1 MSDRKE
7 KLSNQLRKDLGPILD
22 SAGRQLLDGG
32 LVTVMEVSVAP
43 DLSLAKVYLS
53 IFNVADKKEA
63 FKTINAN
70 NKQIR
75 KYLAAAIGKQVRKI
89 PELHFYLDESA
100 DRASKIDDLLKK
112 LK

>member
-1 MSDRKE
+1 MSERTE
-7 KLSNQLRKDLGPILD
+7 KLSNQLKKDLGPILD
-22 SAGRQLLDGG
+22 SAGRQLLNGG

-53 IFNVADKKEA
+53 IFNVANRKEA
-63 FKTINAN
+63 FDVIKKN

-75 KYLAAAIGKQVRKI
+75 KYLADAIGKHVRKI

-100 DRASKIDDLLKK
+100 DRASKMDDLLKN